1 MGGTSVVHASL
12 AHFHLTGK
20 LVQLL
25 STVLQLSMQ
34 EHKVSLKTSLDAEAQ
49 CTPSV
54 IVKAQMH
61 TREVTEDSGH
71 LVISKCLTMVRRQG
85 RICGDRRRS
94 HFRQDLSTTAA
105 R

>member
-1 MGGTSVVHASL
+1 MGGTIVVHASL

-34 EHKVSLKTSLDAEAQ
+34 EHKVSLETTLDAEAQ
-49 CTPSV
+49 CTPSA
-54 IVKAQMH
+54 IVSALMD

-85 RICGDRRRS
+85 RTCGYGRWS
-94 HFRQDLSTTAA
+94 HFRRDFIHH
-105 R
+105 